1 MRSFNA
7 PPPQPAIEL
16 VFLRPKKREPM
27 NRKSYSRSNSR
38 KQSWTDAAPR
48 WSQAQTDTS
57 NLLARMLFEKLG
69 ITDLKS
75 YFEKLLPAIVVCV
88 VLGAGIGA
96 YRDGLSGFFWWGL
109 AGIAAPAALIWLSA
123 VVPYVLLYVAM
134 IFAAWFL
141 LFYAAVFILSH

>member
-1 MRSFNA
+1 MYC
-7 PPPQPAIEL
+7 
-16 VFLRPKKREPM
+16 
-27 NRKSYSRSNSR
+27 KSYSRSNSR
-38 KQSWTDAAPR
+38 KQSWTDAVPR

-88 VLGAGIGA
+88 VVFAGIGA

-109 AGIAAPAALIWLSA
+109 AGIAAPAALIWLAAILSVVAVYIAA
-123 VVPYVLLYVAM
+123 VV
-134 IFAAWFL
+134 AAWFVL
-141 LFYAAVFILSH
+141 IYAVFFILSH